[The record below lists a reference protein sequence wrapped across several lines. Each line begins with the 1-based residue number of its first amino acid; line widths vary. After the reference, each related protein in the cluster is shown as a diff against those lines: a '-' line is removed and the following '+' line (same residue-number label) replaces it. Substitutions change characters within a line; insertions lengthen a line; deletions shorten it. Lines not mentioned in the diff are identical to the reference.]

1 MDAIMRLEQ
10 MGGIWAVL
18 CFLVVVA
25 IGIDLV
31 SGWRKA
37 TIRGEQHTS
46 YALSRTI
53 TKLLLYEGSMVVM
66 GCIDVA
72 IMLCHITD
80 VLGAEMIRDVPF
92 MSGIACI
99 FICLVEMR
107 SIYEKASDKSRKR
120 IKDAAEM
127 LAHVLS
133 KDGKL
138 AGVADIL
145 DGKKEKDGNT
155 KDNSSED

>member
-1 MDAIMRLEQ
+1 MEVAVRLEQ
-10 MGGIWAVL
+10 LGGIWAVL
-18 CFLVVVA
+18 CLLVVVA

-37 TIRGEQHTS
+37 TVRGEQHTS

-80 VLGAEMIRDVPF
+80 VLGADMIRDVPF
-92 MSGIACI
+92 MSGISCI

-107 SIYEKASDKSRKR
+107 SIYEKASDKSRKH

-127 LAHVLS
+127 LVHVLN
-133 KDGKL
+133 KDGRF
-138 AGVADIL
+138 AGVAEIL
-145 DGKKEKDGNT
+145 DDKKKKNGNT
-155 KDNSSED
+155 KETTGED